1 MYSDMVGG
9 LLLEARAMSLACFGA
24 IGVSETCVR
33 LQRFA
38 AQGSTAAACRPYHRV
53 SLKHTFLC
61 APDHSRGTA
70 YASMTS
76 SSESVYSLSTSSAAA
91 RQTST

>member
-53 SLKHTFLC
+53 SL
-61 APDHSRGTA
+61 
-70 YASMTS
+70 
-76 SSESVYSLSTSSAAA
+76 
-91 RQTST
+91 